1 MKTQVIAII
10 FGCLIATSLSTKAAG
25 DVIGEAYNSDD
36 H

>member
-1 MKTQVIAII
+1 MRLT
-10 FGCLIATSLSTKAAG
+10 TSLTLLATLIQFGYSTKAAG

>member
-1 MKTQVIAII
+1 MRGLVLLALLGYAKS
-10 FGCLIATSLSTKAAG
+10 ATTKSAG

>member
-1 MKTQVIAII
+1 MKLLLFII
-10 FGCLIATSLSTKAAG
+10 LGVSMILCAQSKAAG